1 MLCILLICILRLK
14 ETEQDKTFI
23 RETRTENE
31 DDKDAEMKKVEN
43 HDKERIGLILSYFSD
58 YLFPEVY
65 EGIQTVLEKQGYATE
80 VFVGKNRLNE
90 EAIFLEGLLL
100 IYRDFL

>member
-1 MLCILLICILRLK
+1 MLCILLICILRLQ
-14 ETEQDKTFI
+14 ETEQDMTFI

-43 HDKERIGLILSYFSD
+43 YDKERIGLILSYFSD

-80 VFVGKNRLNE
+80 VFVGKNRLN
-90 EAIFLEGLLL
+90 IFLEGLLL

>member
-1 MLCILLICILRLK
+1 
-14 ETEQDKTFI
+14 
-23 RETRTENE
+23 
-31 DDKDAEMKKVEN
+31 MKKVEN

-80 VFVGKNRLNE
+80 ADLQRFFMR
-90 EAIFLEGLLL
+90 
-100 IYRDFL
+100 